1 MAKERKSTKLKKKW
15 YKIVAPSD
23 FNESLV
29 GETPSYDPRLLIGK
43 TITVNLANLTNN
55 IKKQSI
61 IIKLKVTG
69 LKEDRALTKP
79 IAYST
84 VPTFIKRIIRRGR
97 ENIHDSFLC
106 ITGDEKKI
114 RIKPLVITVNKTKGV
129 VIRNLIKSFRNELKD
144 YISKISY
151 NELINEL
158 VSHKL
163 QNNMKGK
170 LKKIYPLRSFE
181 IKEMKLITHEE
192 KDDKNDNKIKKTKEK
207 KQPEDNKDNAKKQED
222 KTNEKKDKDAK
233 DKKNSKKDNSNE
245 KTENKE

>member
-1 MAKERKSTKLKKKW
+1 MAKEKKTAKLKKKW
-15 YKIVAPSD
+15 YKIVAPSE

-29 GETPSYDPRLLIGK
+29 GETLSYDPRLIIGK

-69 LKEDRALTKP
+69 LKEERALTQP
-79 IAYST
+79 VAYST

-106 ITGDEKKI
+106 ATGDEKKI
-114 RIKPLVITVNKTKGV
+114 RIKPLVITVNKAKGV
-129 VIRNLIKSFRNELKD
+129 VIKSLIKSFRNELKD

-151 NELINEL
+151 NELVNEL

-163 QNNMKGK
+163 QNSMKGK

-192 KDDKNDNKIKKTKEK
+192 REQKTEKQIDKTKEK
-207 KQPEDNKDNAKKQED
+207 KKVKDKDDVKKQED
-222 KTNEKKDKDAK
+222 NSDEKKENNSAKKKKEKNNSNKQEKQVK
-233 DKKNSKKDNSNE
+233 DK
-245 KTENKE
+245 